1 MKSPEEVV
9 VHQEAECPPM
19 SMENRTVD
27 ASANDEYNPHHRRQ
41 GTVGVFL
48 RTTDRE
54 HRPLSSA
61 SMCCCDWPN
70 FSVVQVDYC
79 LPVSLVISAG
89 VSVDPAANEL
99 LHDCWGGGAARCGD
113 GLHPKAVQ

>member
-1 MKSPEEVV
+1 MPDNVNGEPD
-9 VHQEAECPPM
+9 CGC
-19 SMENRTVD
+19 N
-27 ASANDEYNPHHRRQ
+27 ANDEYDHHPRRRRQ
-41 GTVGVFL
+41 GTVGVFPT
-48 RTTDRE
+48 RDRE
-54 HRPLSSA
+54 HQPLSTA
-61 SMCCCDWPN
+61 SMCCDWPN